1 MYSTNNKSV
10 FLKIKFQ
17 NIQYSGDKVEFLS
30 GGTVG
35 IQNRHLKREVSMIN
49 LYQFTLK
56 CINNQI
62 LDRFSHFISII
73 PGDKFGD
80 KIKITKSHKIS
91 GQ

>member
-35 IQNRHLKREVSMIN
+35 LENRHLKRVVSIIN

-62 LDRFSHFISII
+62 LDRFSHFIGII
-73 PGDKFGD
+73 QGDMFGD
-80 KIKITKSHKIS
+80 KIEITISHK
-91 GQ
+91 